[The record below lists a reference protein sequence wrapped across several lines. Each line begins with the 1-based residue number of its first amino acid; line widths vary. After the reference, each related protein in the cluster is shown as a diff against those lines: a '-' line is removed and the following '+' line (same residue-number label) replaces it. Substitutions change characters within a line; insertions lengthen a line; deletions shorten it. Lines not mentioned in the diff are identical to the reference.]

1 MMEMGKETV
10 EGIFSRE
17 IYGNSQYGTTIAL
30 YKNKTGNEFTV
41 TGTLL
46 PTGKNITYHFEGE
59 WVNHTKYGKQFKAE
73 SFNENIGDDKESI
86 IAYLSSGLIP
96 GVGKVLASKIVA
108 RFGKLT
114 MEVMD
119 CDIDRL
125 SEVKG
130 ISVKKLE
137 GIKKSYKQNRQAQ
150 DVILK
155 LGKYGI
161 SPKLAMEVFQI
172 YKDKSMDVIEHQSY
186 KLSIIPGIPFALA
199 DSISDKTERYELDHD
214 RFCFCA
220 RYVLMAN
227 ERNSFRNII
236 GDRPNGSLGMD
247 KDDFGRVL
255 YHLLYYKSINTKYIL
270 DKSIQLI
277 KEKNVVYRNV
287 DGKSLFYLPG
297 IYRIELETANHMYRL
312 ATEDV
317 DMIPDL
323 EKYINDA
330 EMLFKIDLSDEQRE
344 AIKKAF
350 NHNLSVVIGPP
361 GTGKTLLIR
370 MISYIYKRIF
380 GKKMYFVAPSGR
392 AASRIKETTGEDAAT
407 VHSALGIG
415 TEILTDT
422 ISIEEYV
429 IRDCLLVVDE
439 MSMIDTRT
447 AYRLFASIQSDCRI
461 VICGDDEQLP
471 SVGAGAVLRDIIDS
485 RVLPMTYLQRVYRQ
499 SNDKSN
505 YINSF
510 LVRAGKTDLYYD
522 NTFRFIEE
530 DDPKQM
536 ENGMIQ
542 MYLEK
547 VREYGVK
554 NVMLI
559 SPFKEHDAGVKAL
572 NDRIQN
578 IINPPALNRKEVNA
592 AGAVIRIGDEVMNL
606 KNDKEN
612 NVVNG
617 EIGTVCFIRFDDSGF
632 AVGVKFPDSEKEYTK
647 DNINELTLA
656 YAYTVH
662 KAQGSEARCVITCIH
677 KMHTVMLKR
686 NIYYT
691 AITRARDEVITY
703 GQKSAMKQAIMTGDK
718 SQRNTLLKILLRM
731 RFGEFVEAQGA

>member
-1 MMEMGKETV
+1 MMVRETV
-10 EGIFSRE
+10 EGLFCRE
-17 IYGNSQYGTTIAL
+17 IYGNSQYGTTIAI
-30 YKNKTGNEFTV
+30 YKDRSENEFTV
-41 TGTLL
+41 TGMML

-59 WVNHTKYGKQFKAE
+59 WVNHAKYGKQFQAE
-73 SFNENIGDDKESI
+73 SFDDIIGNDKESI
-86 IAYLSSGLIP
+86 IAYLSSGIIQ

-108 RFGKLT
+108 RFGVLT

-130 ISVKKLE
+130 ISAKKLE
-137 GIKKSYKQNRQAQ
+137 GIKNSYRKNRQAQ
-150 DVILK
+150 DVILR
-155 LGKYGI
+155 LGKYKI

-186 KLSIIPGIPFALA
+186 KLSSIPGIPFALA
-199 DSISDKTERYELDHD
+199 DSISDKTEEYELDHD
-214 RFCFCA
+214 RFYFCA

-236 GDRPNGSLGMD
+236 GDRPSGSLGMD

-255 YHLLYYKSINTKYIL
+255 YRLLYYKTIDTQYIL
-270 DKSIQLI
+270 SKSIQLI
-277 KEKNVVYRNV
+277 KDKNIIYRNV
-287 DGKSLFYLPG
+287 DGRSLFYLPG
-297 IYRIELETANHMYRL
+297 IYRIEVETANHIYRL
-312 ATEDV
+312 ATVEV

-323 EKYINDA
+323 EKYITDA
-330 EMLFKIDLSDEQRE
+330 EIFFKIDLSREQRE

-350 NHNLSVVIGPP
+350 KNNLSVVIGPP

-370 MISYIYKRIF
+370 MISYIYKKIF

-407 VHSALGIG
+407 VHSTLGIG

-422 ISIEEYV
+422 VSVDEYV
-429 IRDCLLVVDE
+429 IKDCLLVVDE
-439 MSMIDTRT
+439 MSMIDART
-447 AYRLFASIQSDCRI
+447 AYRLFASVQSDCRI

-485 RVLPMTYLQRVYRQ
+485 KTLPMTYLQRVYRQ

-510 LVRAGKTDLYYD
+510 LIREGKTDLYYD
-522 NTFRFIEE
+522 NTFQFIEE

-542 MYLEK
+542 MYLKK

-578 IINPPALNRKEVNA
+578 IINPPAINRKEVNA
-592 AGAVIRIGDEVMNL
+592 AGTVFRIGDEVMNL
-606 KNDKEN
+606 KNDKES

-617 EIGTVCFIRFDDSGF
+617 EIGTVCLIRFDDNGF
-632 AVGVKFPDSEKEYTK
+632 TVGVRFPDSEKEYTK

-662 KAQGSEARCVITCIH
+662 KAQGSEAKCVITCIH

-703 GQKSAMKQAIMTGDK
+703 GQKAAMKKAIMTEDK
-718 SQRNTLLKILLRM
+718 SQRNTSLKTLLRM
-731 RFGEFVEAQGA
+731 RFGEFVETQGA